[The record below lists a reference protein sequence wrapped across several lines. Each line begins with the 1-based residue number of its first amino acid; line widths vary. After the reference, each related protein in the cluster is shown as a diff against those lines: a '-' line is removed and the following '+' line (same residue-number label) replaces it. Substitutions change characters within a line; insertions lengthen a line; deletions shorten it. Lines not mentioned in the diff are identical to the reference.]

1 MPARKKKD
9 KDREKDKVFE
19 FVLVLYPE
27 NEAHSL
33 AYLALTSNR
42 YSALGILHDKDVFI
56 DDEVDEETG
65 EFIHKAGDLKKAHY
79 HFYIKFQNQRYI
91 SGLAKELNIEPHLI
105 EFLESTF
112 KDYAEYMLHWGK
124 HGGAGKYVYD
134 VDDFEGTLKGSAK
147 EKLIHEDKNLS
158 LFKILNYIDSLQGVI
173 YYTDV
178 YKWAFANGY
187 GSICS
192 GRINV
197 IKTFVDDHNSK
208 FYRAIEMNRTNKK

>member
-1 MPARKKKD
+1 MPSRKKNKDRVKD
-9 KDREKDKVFE
+9 KDYN

-27 NEAHSL
+27 NEKHSL
-33 AYLALTSNR
+33 AYLSLTSNR
-42 YSALGILHDKDVFI
+42 YSALGILHDKDIHPDDVI
-56 DDEVDEETG
+56 DDETG
-65 EFIHKAGDLKKAHY
+65 ELKYKSGDLKKEHY
-79 HFYIKFQNQRYI
+79 HFYVHFKNQRYI
-91 SGLAKELNIEPHLI
+91 NGVAEELGIESHLI

-124 HGGAGKYVYD
+124 HGKAGRYVYD
-134 VDDFEGTLKGSAK
+134 VEDFEGTLKGTAK